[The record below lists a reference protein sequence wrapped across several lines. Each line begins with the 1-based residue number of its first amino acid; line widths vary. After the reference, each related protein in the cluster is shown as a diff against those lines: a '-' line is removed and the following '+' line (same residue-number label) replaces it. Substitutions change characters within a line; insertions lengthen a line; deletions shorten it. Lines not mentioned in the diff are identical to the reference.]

1 MRPARKSIPARAGVA
16 QLASA
21 GALAAQADETA
32 LQLRDG
38 PEAVVVRAYCSVCH
52 SIDYIQMNSTFMK
65 RAGWEAEVHKMRT
78 AYGAVIPDPTAT
90 RIATYLSSYYGSGH

>member
-16 QLASA
+16 LLASA

-65 RAGWEAEVHKMRT
+65 RAGWEAEVRKMVKVMGAPVPEDDVARIVDYLT
-78 AYGAVIPDPTAT
+78 RHYGTE
-90 RIATYLSSYYGSGH
+90 